1 VLLNAKFAHQVKF
14 VQLRLLFQLLIV
26 LVVNIKLVV
35 IHLVQHVQMVM
46 SAIMDK
52 RLLRVPFGITLIQQ
66 LLEIV
71 NLVQMV
77 MIVLVEL
84 KISVLLELMLHHRTL
99 HVCHV
104 HQVILVELVLQLQ
117 HLVLAELILLGK
129 PQLVQT
135 VQQIIILLVV
145 LLTVLLFHLVSQ

>member
-1 VLLNAKFAHQVKF
+1 M
-14 VQLRLLFQLLIV
+14 
-26 LVVNIKLVV
+26 VNIKLVV
-35 IHLVQHVQMVM
+35 IHLVQHVQMVT

-52 RLLRVPFGITLIQQ
+52 HLHHAPFGITLIKQ

-77 MIVLVEL
+77 MIVLEVL
-84 KISVLLELMLHHRTL
+84 KLNVLLEHMLQPRTS

-104 HQVILVELVLQLQ
+104 LQVIFVELVLGILQ
-117 HLVLAELILLGK
+117 LVLVENIHLGK
-129 PQLVQT
+129 PQRARI

-145 LLTVLLFHLVSQ
+145 LLTVLLFHLVLQ